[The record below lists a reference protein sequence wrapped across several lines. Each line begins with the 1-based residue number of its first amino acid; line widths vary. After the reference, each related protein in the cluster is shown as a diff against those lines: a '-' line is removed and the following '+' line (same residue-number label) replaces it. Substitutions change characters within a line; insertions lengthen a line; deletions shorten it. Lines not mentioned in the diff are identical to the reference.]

1 MSDGL
6 PTSTVTILWGSKPEP
21 SDDFDAVGD
30 GNCDSD
36 SGGCDVGGRES
47 DAVMSFAAA
56 DESDRLSRIPWPGT
70 TSRCLSDSSTPSALA
85 DSKAVVVGPV
95 PAIPIPVEVLMRV

>member
-21 SDDFDAVGD
+21 SD
-30 GNCDSD
+30 GNGD
-36 SGGCDVGGRES
+36 SGGDSGGGRES

-56 DESDRLSRIPWPGT
+56 DESDRLSRIP
-70 TSRCLSDSSTPSALA
+70 
-85 DSKAVVVGPV
+85 
-95 PAIPIPVEVLMRV
+95 